1 MSRLVVTNSV
11 TLDGVMQAPDPGGDP
26 GFAPAGWAE
35 PYEDEVRHKE
45 MGKGMDKS
53 GAGGGGILLGRRTY
67 ERFASVWPHMPKDN
81 PYTEVINNR
90 KKYVASHTLKEP
102 LEWNN
107 SELLQGDAVDAV
119 AALKR
124 QDGADIVLLGSGNLL
139 QSLMK
144 QDLIDEYVL
153 LIHPIVLGEGQRLF
167 ADGAVPATFELAS
180 SVPTTTGVI
189 IATYERA
196 R

>member
-1 MSRLVVTNSV
+1 MSKLVVANNV
-11 TLDGVMQAPDPGGDP
+11 TLDGVMQAPDPGGDD
-26 GFAPAGWAE
+26 GFAHAGWAQR
-35 PYEDEVRHKE
+35 YEDDVKHRE
-45 MGKGMDKS
+45 MGVGMDKS
-53 GAGGGGILLGRRTY
+53 GNEGGGILLGRRTY

-90 KKYVASHTLKEP
+90 KKWVASRTLKDP

-107 SELLQGDAVDAV
+107 SEVLKGDAADAV
-119 AALKR
+119 AQLKA
-124 QDGADIVLLGSGNLL
+124 QNDGDIVLLGSGNLL

-144 QDLIDEYVL
+144 RDLIDEYVL
-153 LIHPIVLGEGQRLF
+153 SIHPIVLGEGQRMF
-167 ADGAVPATFELAS
+167 ADGAALAEFELTR

>member
-1 MSRLVVTNSV
+1 MSKLVVANNV
-11 TLDGVMQAPDPGGDP
+11 TLDGVMQAPDPGGGD
-26 GFAPAGWAE
+26 GFAHVGWAQ
-35 PYEDEVRHKE
+35 PYDDDVKHQE

-53 GAGGGGILLGRRTY
+53 GNEGGGILLGRRTY

-90 KKYVASHTLKEP
+90 KKWVASHTLKEP

-107 SELLQGDAVDAV
+107 SEVLQGDAADAV
-119 AALKR
+119 AQLKE
-124 QDGADIVLLGSGNLL
+124 QNDGDIVLLGSGNLL

-144 QDLIDEYVL
+144 KDLIDEYVL
-153 LIHPIVLGEGQRLF
+153 SIHPIVLGEGQRMF
-167 ADGAVPATFELAS
+167 ADGTIPANFQLAS